1 MQYLYTDSV
10 DISFESAMELFAAA
24 DIYDIPRLQAM
35 CEKKMLE
42 SIEVRNAAS
51 IFLAADV
58 HSANSLRSKALK
70 YILKHFEVVSKSTA
84 FEEMARSNVEL
95 VVEILRQR

>member
-10 DISFESAMELFAAA
+10 DVHLESAMDLFAAA

-42 SIEVRNAAS
+42 SIEVGNAAS
-51 IFLAADV
+51 IFLAADI
-58 HSANSLRSKALK
+58 HSAQSLRSKVRSVEPALFVIDIHLI
-70 YILKHFEVVSKSTA
+70 ILSSHISLTLPQLLTVV
-84 FEEMARSNVEL
+84 L
-95 VVEILRQR
+95 C